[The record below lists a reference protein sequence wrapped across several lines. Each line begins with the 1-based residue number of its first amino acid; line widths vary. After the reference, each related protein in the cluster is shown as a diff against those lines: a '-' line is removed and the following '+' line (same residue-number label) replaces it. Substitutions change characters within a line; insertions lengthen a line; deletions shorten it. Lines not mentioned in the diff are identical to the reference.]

1 VKSVECRHRAIS
13 LIAIIFE
20 QSSVGLLQD
29 KRAPVIAF
37 EFENLNHGVHDALG
51 RISVAESDF
60 VLVNDLRARSGV
72 QFGAPVDQLSSTSRR
87 ELSTNG
93 R

>member
-37 EFENLNHGVHDALG
+37 EFENLNHGVDALG